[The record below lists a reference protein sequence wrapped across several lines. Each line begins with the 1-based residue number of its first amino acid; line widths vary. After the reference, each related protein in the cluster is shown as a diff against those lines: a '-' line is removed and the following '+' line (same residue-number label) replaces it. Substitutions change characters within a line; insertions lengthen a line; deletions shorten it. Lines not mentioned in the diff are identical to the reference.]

1 MNYRSDTIRCSLTR
15 AGFSFV
21 EVVAALAILGVLT
34 GSVLVV
40 LNRSVEAVIDGR
52 SRMQAFQRAHRNMEE
67 LLSSNSV
74 TDKVEFGPDEFNE
87 DIEWETVVESFNE
100 PLNSKMWVR
109 ATCSASFTD
118 RHGERQR
125 VELTHWLTQLSKSQE
140 NQILDQQKRQQ
151 DFLDQTESNPFGND
165 PDGLMQYAE
174 SLISMGDYAKA
185 AEALARISL
194 EHPDSPLAGDALK
207 KIPTT
212 IEALARTDPAAANKI
227 VPQLVKL
234 LPDEPDIQSLPD
246 LTESTP
252 PGDPQD
258 NKPPNSGK
266 KPLPDS
272 LKDMSPELLKLFGP
286 LLRDAG
292 YDI

>member
-1 MNYRSDTIRCSLTR
+1 MNYRSDTIRCSSTR
-15 AGFSFV
+15 AGFTFV

-52 SRMQAFQRAHRNMEE
+52 SRMQAFERARRNMEE

-74 TDKVEFGPDEFNE
+74 TDKAEFGPDELNE

-100 PLNSKMWVR
+100 PVNSKMWIR

-125 VELTHWLTQLSKSQE
+125 VELTHWLTQLSKTQE
-140 NQILDQQKRQQ
+140 RQILDQQRRQQ
-151 DFLDQTESNPFGND
+151 EFLDQTEGNPFGND
-165 PDGLMQYAE
+165 PDGLMQYAQ

-185 AEALARISL
+185 AEALARLAL

-212 IEALARTDPAAANKI
+212 IEALARTDLDAAINIAQ
-227 VPQLVKL
+227 QLVDLFPDVPEFQKL
-234 LPDEPDIQSLPD
+234 LE
-246 LTESTP
+246 
-252 PGDPQD
+252 
-258 NKPPNSGK
+258 
-266 KPLPDS
+266 
-272 LKDMSPELLKLFGP
+272 ELLERRDKEP
-286 LLRDAG
+286 L
-292 YDI
+292 